1 MKTCSAA
8 PLGRADSSEKK
19 TKTEGKKGAK
29 SAARQGKEGEKGD
42 DPVHL
47 CARVS

>member
-29 SAARQGKEGEKGD
+29 SAARQGKEGD

>member
-8 PLGRADSSEKK
+8 PLARAESSEKK
-19 TKTEGKKGAK
+19 NEDRGGKKGAK
-29 SAARQGKEGEKGD
+29 SAARQGKEGD